1 MQNPKIDELF
11 EQTLAGSYDE
21 DSSWS
26 AVHQLRQIGTREVF
40 VKAADWCKSLNPLHR
55 ARGAD
60 VLAQIGCTMESHK
73 NAFQDESFVVITE
86 LLIHEVE
93 PQPLAS
99 AISALGHIYN
109 PEAVP
114 HIVRFTTHQDCE
126 VRFAVACALGHF
138 PNDPLSVQHLLILT
152 QDSDHDVRDWAIFGL
167 GDQGDA
173 DTPEI
178 CEAFILRII
187 DPFEPARMETIIAL
201 SKRQDIRVIPCL
213 VAILERQAVA
223 RGYIEAACY
232 LLEIEYEPEGWS
244 TSDYVKN
251 IAQKYS
257 DIIGDVSMT
266 DPLWYEFRKAVYN
279 KEYDLAESILQ
290 ANPKIIDM
298 RNGIGETVL
307 HYLTVENDGTG
318 VAWLHSHGFGLNTKN
333 KFGTPVVFEVAQLG
347 YKELLLWFA
356 QQGVDFA
363 VLDGENQ
370 NIVTFLNELDEK
382 DMAQFVLDHVT
393 DPALQN
399 THRGDQ
405 VKS

>member
-1 MQNPKIDELF
+1 MLVPKIDELF
-11 EQTLAGSYDE
+11 EQTLAGSYDDE
-21 DSSWS
+21 SSWS

-40 VKAADWCKSLNPLHR
+40 DKAAGWCKSLIPLHR
-55 ARGAD
+55 ARGAAI
-60 VLAQIGCTMESHK
+60 LAQIGCTMETHQ
-73 NAFQDESFVVITE
+73 NAFQEQSYAIIIDM
-86 LLIHEVE
+86 LCHEAE

-99 AISALGHIYN
+99 AIFALGDIYN
-109 PEAVP
+109 PEAAP
-114 HIVRFTTHQDCE
+114 HIVRFTAHQDCE

-138 PNDPLSVQHLLILT
+138 PNEPLSVQHLLVLT

-178 CEAFILRII
+178 REAFIQRIS
-187 DPFEPARMETIIAL
+187 DPFEPARMEAIIAL
-201 SKRQDIRVIPCL
+201 SKRQDTHVIPSL
-213 VAILERQAVA
+213 LAILERQAVA

-232 LLEIEYEPEGWS
+232 LLQIEYEPEGWS

-251 IAQKYS
+251 IVQKYS

-290 ANPKIIDM
+290 ANPKIRDM

-307 HYLTVENDGTG
+307 HYLAVENGGTG
-318 VAWLHSHGFGLNTKN
+318 VGWLHSQGFDLNVKN
-333 KFGTPVVFEVAQLG
+333 QFGTPVVFEVAQLG

-356 QQGVDFA
+356 QQGVDFTA
-363 VLDGENQ
+363 LDLENQ
-370 NIVTFLNELDEK
+370 NIITFLNELDEK

-399 THRGDQ
+399 KQGGDQ
-405 VKS
+405 LKS